1 VTEHVRQIPDPHRAA
16 ELLGAG
22 KPGLE
27 VAQGRLPVDEELVH
41 ERLPWSDRQASRV
54 DERPDAGFRLRP
66 DLQVVVDCRKL
77 AVEGEAQL
85 FVRFE
90 LCENLVDDVDERDP
104 ERLER
109 PVPLP
114 VPVRVRDE
122 EDAQVLTEPAR
133 RPCTK

>member
-1 VTEHVRQIPDPHRAA
+1 M
-16 ELLGAG
+16 
-22 KPGLE
+22 
-27 VAQGRLPVDEELVH
+27 H
-41 ERLPWSDRQASRV
+41 ERTNAL
-54 DERPDAGFRLRP
+54 LRFGP
-66 DLQVVVDCRKL
+66 DLEVVVDRRQL
-77 AVEGEAQL
+77 SVEREAQPL
-85 FVRFE
+85 VRLE
-90 LCENLVDDVDERDP
+90 PRQNLVDDVDEGDP